1 MVAMI
6 LEQRTTGR
14 SAPTATKRKEKS
26 LTNPGK
32 VNRFGNH
39 GLFADPAV
47 YPDAFFKVREILMSE
62 NEGTKSGQSI
72 AIELKD
78 EIIEILNS
86 LRRTTER
93 LQKGIEVPEEN
104 VKTLLARGESLA
116 QRIAALP
123 GMAEAGAEFLEHLNK
138 IGQAIKDLRN
148 FDALKKENLVA
159 GVKF

>member
-1 MVAMI
+1 
-6 LEQRTTGR
+6 
-14 SAPTATKRKEKS
+14 
-26 LTNPGK
+26 
-32 VNRFGNH
+32 
-39 GLFADPAV
+39 
-47 YPDAFFKVREILMSE
+47 MSE

-72 AIELKD
+72 VIELKD
-78 EIIEILNS
+78 EIIKIFNN
-86 LRRTTER
+86 LRQTTEQ

-116 QRIAALP
+116 QRIASLP